1 MNRLRERRTVRW
13 IVVAALAVVA
23 LALWSASASAQPQP
37 PFLLYGEGEPGDIV
51 TVSDSDGQELGMAV
65 VMPDNS
71 WHVNVLCD
79 GDKVQTL
86 SFQVNGA
93 AADAEIDQTGADQA
107 EVALVAAAGSA
118 TESATGS
125 ATESDGETSDDE
137 MTDDEMTDEDDPSMD
152 ADDDSMMGEDD
163 SMMGDDDSMMGE
175 DDSMMGDDDSMI
187 DDEQMDDGAMSDQ
200 ATADTY
206 PDSGSGGLTKSGPS
220 REALVGTIAVLVAV
234 GVLAVAGLGV
244 RRARRTRSQA

>member
-1 MNRLRERRTVRW
+1 MNRMRERRTVRW

-71 WHVNVLCD
+71 WHVNVVCD

-118 TESATGS
+118 TGS
-125 ATESDGETSDDE
+125 DAETSDDE
-137 MTDDEMTDEDDPSMD
+137 MTDDEMTDDEMTDGDDPSMD

-187 DDEQMDDGAMSDQ
+187 DDEQMDDGAMFDQ
-200 ATADTY
+200 ATGDTY

-244 RRARRTRSQA
+244 RRARRTRSRA

>member
-71 WHVNVLCD
+71 WHVNVVCD

-107 EVALVAAAGSA
+107 EVALVAAAGSD
-118 TESATGS
+118 SGS
-125 ATESDGETSDDE
+125 ETSDDE
-137 MTDDEMTDEDDPSMD
+137 TTDDEMTGEDDPW
-152 ADDDSMMGEDD
+152 
-163 SMMGDDDSMMGE
+163 
-175 DDSMMGDDDSMI
+175 
-187 DDEQMDDGAMSDQ
+187 
-200 ATADTY
+200 AT
-206 PDSGSGGLTKSGPS
+206 
-220 REALVGTIAVLVAV
+220 R
-234 GVLAVAGLGV
+234 
-244 RRARRTRSQA
+244 

>member
-71 WHVNVLCD
+71 WHVNVVCD

-118 TESATGS
+118 TES
-125 ATESDGETSDDE
+125 ESDV
-137 MTDDEMTDEDDPSMD
+137 
-152 ADDDSMMGEDD
+152 
-163 SMMGDDDSMMGE
+163 GDVGRR
-175 DDSMMGDDDSMI
+175 
-187 DDEQMDDGAMSDQ
+187 DDG
-200 ATADTY
+200 
-206 PDSGSGGLTKSGPS
+206 
-220 REALVGTIAVLVAV
+220 
-234 GVLAVAGLGV
+234 
-244 RRARRTRSQA
+244 RRDDRRGRPFYGRGRRLDDGRG

>member
-71 WHVNVLCD
+71 WHVNVVCD

-118 TESATGS
+118 TES
-125 ATESDGETSDDE
+125 ESDSETSDDE

-163 SMMGDDDSMMGE
+163 SMMGDDDSM
-175 DDSMMGDDDSMI
+175 I
-187 DDEQMDDGAMSDQ
+187 DDEQMDDGAMSDK
-200 ATADTY
+200 ATGNTY

-244 RRARRTRSQA
+244 RRARRTRSRA

>member
-1 MNRLRERRTVRW
+1 MNRMRERRTVRW

-51 TVSDSDGQELGMAV
+51 TVYDSDGQELGMAV

-71 WHVNVLCD
+71 WHVSVVCD

-107 EVALVAAAGSA
+107 EIALVAAAGPDSETSMETA
-118 TESATGS
+118 MG
-125 ATESDGETSDDE
+125 SDGEMSDE
-137 MTDDEMTDEDDPSMD
+137 MSDEDDTLLEADVDSMME
-152 ADDDSMMGEDD
+152 DDDSMMEDDDSMMEDD
-163 SMMGDDDSMMGE
+163 SMMDDEKM
-175 DDSMMGDDDSMI
+175 DDGAMGDGALSN
-187 DDEQMDDGAMSDQ
+187 GAMSDQ
-200 ATADTY
+200 ATGDTY
-206 PDSGSGGLTKSGPS
+206 PESGSGGLTKSGPS

-244 RRARRTRSQA
+244 RRARRTRSRA

>member
-51 TVSDSDGQELGMAV
+51 TVSDSDGEELGMAV
-65 VMPDNS
+65 VMPDSS
-71 WHVNVLCD
+71 WHVNVVCD
-79 GDKVQTL
+79 GDKVQSL

-107 EVALVAAAGSA
+107 EVALVAAAVS
-118 TESATGS
+118 ESAAVSGTGS
-125 ATESDGETSDDE
+125 AAESDTETATSDTETLSDA
-137 MTDDEMTDEDDPSMD
+137 MSDDGEMTDEDDALPD
-152 ADDDSMMGEDD
+152 ANVDWMMEDDDSMIEDD
-163 SMMGDDDSMMGE
+163 SMMDDGAMDDRAMG
-175 DDSMMGDDDSMI
+175 
-187 DDEQMDDGAMSDQ
+187 DGAMSDK
-200 ATADTY
+200 ATGDTY
-206 PDSGSGGLTKSGPS
+206 PESGSGGLAESRPS
-220 REALVGTIAVLVAV
+220 TEALVGTIAVLVAV

-244 RRARRTRSQA
+244 RRARRTRSRA

>member
-1 MNRLRERRTVRW
+1 MNRMRERRTVRW

-71 WHVNVLCD
+71 WHVNVVCD

-118 TESATGS
+118 TGS
-125 ATESDGETSDDE
+125 DAETSDDE
-137 MTDDEMTDEDDPSMD
+137 MTDDEMTDDEMTDGDDPSMD
-152 ADDDSMMGEDD
+152 A
-163 SMMGDDDSMMGE
+163 DDDSMMGE

-187 DDEQMDDGAMSDQ
+187 DDEQMDDGAMFDQ
-200 ATADTY
+200 ATGDTY

-244 RRARRTRSQA
+244 RRARRTRSRA